1 MNTYGLLSINST
13 TFNRDYHP
21 TFTYPKA
28 ARDVII
34 TFLKI
39 HNLTL
44 NILGYISK
52 VSPISGCVR
61 IVSGCAMIAT
71 TLAVGD
77 PNARK
82 GVIINRWYSEALL
95 TGVAQVARGVFE
107 AFVPYGK
114 FINAG
119 LDIVGTVVN
128 LLKIEYHKT
137 CGCIECERLFDI
149 DQIPPDQEPHPGPN
163 YSLPLMFLNLV

>member
-1 MNTYGLLSINST
+1 MNTYGLLTINST

-44 NILGYISK
+44 NILGYMSK
-52 VSPISGCVR
+52 FSPISGCVR
-61 IVSGCAMIAT
+61 IVSGCAIIAT
-71 TLAVGD
+71 TLTIGD
-77 PNARK
+77 PKARK
-82 GVIINRWYSEALL
+82 GVIIDRWYSEALL

-114 FINAG
+114 IINAG
-119 LDIVGTVVN
+119 LDVIGTVVN
-128 LLKIEYHKT
+128 LLKIASNTHI
-137 CGCIECERLFDI
+137 GCAECERLSDI
-149 DQIPPDQEPHPGPN
+149 DQRSPNEEPHPGPN
-163 YSLPLMFLNLV
+163 YYLPLMFLDLV